1 MPVAGF
7 VLRTSSRL
15 AVDAGR
21 LSVRAIPRTLM
32 PAFRQSAMLMRSSW
46 LRYLELIFWGMSTVE
61 RYQSTD
67 GFSFLPFDRVLPL
80 RHTLPVR
87 LDTPTARAACVK
99 FMPASRCS
107 TYRRRRA
114 AHISPRVAYSTPS
127 NTHLSTWPSHQ
138 SARRCDD
145 HWNPP
150 YWNTWYFLA
159 AVFGAV
165 SSLLLGAWI
174 SSAANGTPITGG
186 YCVYFTATQPLI
198 CLSLLFACDARVA
211 KAHYGGLPRHVYS
224 AWTPCSLRA
233 VFRALILTSVNLI
246 GVLCFD
252 AIMVLTGTRI
262 HPHLA
267 AVLCF
272 VVLQSLAT
280 SLIYSIVEIAA
291 DPRTAGIVSAILC
304 YAWILLPGDL
314 PDYATPYV
322 ANALRTVGLNLNG
335 TVMSPAE
342 AASRASVGPVMVVV
356 PIVVLLV
363 AYMLLSRFR
372 REGVERK

>member
-1 MPVAGF
+1 MDLRGLGSSGPSALICWGRYGSYMPVAGF

-150 YWNTWYFLA
+150 FIAYGHGVSGRLMIRYMMLVVMNGV
-159 AVFGAV
+159 AVL
-165 SSLLLGAWI
+165 S
-174 SSAANGTPITGG
+174 
-186 YCVYFTATQPLI
+186 
-198 CLSLLFACDARVA
+198 LSLLAGNVLL
-211 KAHYGGLPRHVYS
+211 GLSIYFLVPILIEPFIVYLVPAVSDLFYSS
-224 AWTPCSLRA
+224 AIR
-233 VFRALILTSVNLI
+233 
-246 GVLCFD
+246 
-252 AIMVLTGTRI
+252 
-262 HPHLA
+262 
-267 AVLCF
+267 
-272 VVLQSLAT
+272 SLADGALPLQN
-280 SLIYSIVEIAA
+280 SLVSLVWLLVFLLAGYLSIVV
-291 DPRTAGIVSAILC
+291 RILE
-304 YAWILLPGDL
+304 W
-314 PDYATPYV
+314 
-322 ANALRTVGLNLNG
+322 
-335 TVMSPAE
+335 
-342 AASRASVGPVMVVV
+342 
-356 PIVVLLV
+356 
-363 AYMLLSRFR
+363 
-372 REGVERK
+372 

>member
-1 MPVAGF
+1 LHFPDDGLLDVFGVVPVGQVQEDREPCRAFHERADRAFVGRAADQVAFPMTGYRPVLDFGGPLADHDHGFAETGLARVRLPVRPALGAPAPQGLDDVLFQFAFGLDVDGLVDRLRAHMHSIIIREIGAQAPRDLLGTPMRPQSCANVCEQAGHRMDLRGLGSSGPSALICWGRYGSYMPVAGF

-150 YWNTWYFLA
+150 FAIFFGGGERPVA
-159 AVFGAV
+159 ASVRWESDA
-165 SSLLLGAWI
+165 SSLRMMRRFI
-174 SSAANGTPITGG
+174 
-186 YCVYFTATQPLI
+186 PL
-198 CLSLLFACDARVA
+198 
-211 KAHYGGLPRHVYS
+211 
-224 AWTPCSLRA
+224 
-233 VFRALILTSVNLI
+233 
-246 GVLCFD
+246 
-252 AIMVLTGTRI
+252 
-262 HPHLA
+262 
-267 AVLCF
+267 
-272 VVLQSLAT
+272 
-280 SLIYSIVEIAA
+280 A
-291 DPRTAGIVSAILC
+291 DG
-304 YAWILLPGDL
+304 
-314 PDYATPYV
+314 
-322 ANALRTVGLNLNG
+322 
-335 TVMSPAE
+335 
-342 AASRASVGPVMVVV
+342 
-356 PIVVLLV
+356 
-363 AYMLLSRFR
+363 
-372 REGVERK
+372 